1 MEPFKYYGELERV
14 TKGEGKLHFSNDKK
28 LDVTFE
34 IAKRGEEKLF
44 FNAICDGMDA
54 FSTIELFEFG
64 ETITLTGYD
73 SKGRQVEATELL
85 IKDTKTNNNGN
96 STINGYVRKCEIGQK
111 IFDKGYE
118 AHFHLINFLFEG
130 NETKVEKTEKGTKY
144 SSPILQL
151 TFPEFQC
158 RIEKVE
164 DFKIIKELLK
174 RQGGVLKTSFLK
186 VDADTHDDFE
196 FIHEKVRKLCQL
208 LSVAR
213 STFIIWSSCQIINP
227 EGESVYELHGNAI
240 TRSYHG
246 NNLINIFPKQTLNF
260 LDSSWTA
267 YDQYG
272 EIFQLKRFLN
282 GYFDTY
288 VDSFIESRSLSI
300 AVLVDFLCS
309 SWALKEERH
318 VFLDEKVFKK
328 NLSKLE
334 KGISTLLEILFDNL
348 KDSYKKAMLSKIVDF
363 NNRPLDW
370 KLKRFRKAFNC
381 PILEKE
387 IKRFIKIRNS
397 LAHRSLFPEDVDS
410 TEAYLFMRHF
420 LDRLVLSVMGYEGEY
435 FDMESRQRKIL
446 ESN

>member
-1 MEPFKYYGELERV
+1 MEVFKHYGELEKIA
-14 TKGEGKLHFSNDKK
+14 KGEGELFLKSDKSFK
-28 LDVTFE
+28 VTFE
-34 IAKRGEEKLF
+34 IAKRGEEKLL

-54 FSTIELFEFG
+54 FSTIELFDFG
-64 ETITLTGYD
+64 GIIKLIGSD
-73 SKGRQVEATELL
+73 SKGRQIEATELL
-85 IKDTKTNNNGN
+85 IKDTQTNNNGN
-96 STINGYVRKCEIGQK
+96 STINGYVQKCEIGQK

-144 SSPILQL
+144 SSPTLQL
-151 TFPEFQC
+151 TFPDFEC
-158 RIEKVE
+158 RIEKAE
-164 DFKIIKELLK
+164 DFRVTKELLK

-213 STFIIWSSCQIINP
+213 STFINWSSCQIINP

-246 NNLINIFPKQTLNF
+246 NNLINIFPKQTVNF
-260 LDSSWTA
+260 LDSGWKA

-309 SWALKEERH
+309 KWALKEERH

-370 KLKRFRKAFNC
+370 KLKRFRKTFDC
-381 PILEKE
+381 PITDKE

-397 LAHRSLFPEDVDS
+397 LAHRSLFPDDVDS
-410 TEAYLFMRHF
+410 TKAYLFMRHF
-420 LDRLVLSVMGYEGEY
+420 LDRIVLKILGYKGQY
-435 FDMESRQRKIL
+435 FDIEHRSETHIV
-446 ESN
+446 